1 MSFVCWRGTK
11 TMTTRDSKKSPAKA
25 PQHAGRFVFV
35 GSTAKKFPVGV
46 LVCRRFADLPASV
59 RETPTQR
66 VFVSYHRS
74 STDNLLQAGL
84 KLGRGARMG
93 KLLTLEPPRPESVP
107 SLTGIFERVIGAIP
121 GYRWLPLEELPTA
134 LSGKDAADRF
144 IGGAADAGSKT
155 LALVRGNLAT
165 LVVPFVY
172 FKASGDGTRPD
183 FSRLSLAD
191 YGLTIALGE
200 YEAAADGILYEFDPA
215 YRQRLRKEQ
224 LASDR
229 SFGASLRRLRLQ
241 RRLKRTDFPGIASK
255 TIARIERSEV
265 EKPHGKTLET
275 IANRLGVSAEQIEN
289 Y

>member
-1 MSFVCWRGTK
+1 MRGT
-11 TMTTRDSKKSPAKA
+11 SKK
-25 PQHAGRFVFV
+25 
-35 GSTAKKFPVGV
+35 
-46 LVCRRFADLPASV
+46 
-59 RETPTQR
+59 R
-66 VFVSYHRS
+66 VFVSYHTS
-74 STDNLLQAGL
+74 STDDLLQEGL
-84 KLGRGARMG
+84 KLGRAARMG

-144 IGGAADAGSKT
+144 IGGAADAESKT

-165 LVVPFVY
+165 LVVPFDY
-172 FKASGDGTRPD
+172 FKVSGDGTRPD
-183 FSRLSLAD
+183 FSRLSLSD

-215 YRQRLRKEQ
+215 YRQRLRKER
-224 LASDR
+224 LDNDR

-241 RRLKRTDFPGIASK
+241 RQLKRTDFPGIASK

-265 EKPHGKTLET
+265 EKPHGRTLEM
-275 IANRLGVSAEQIEN
+275 IAKRLGVGAEQIEN